1 MTCDVAG
8 VQAVFVWVA
17 TASWEGKMAARNA
30 EAGDEMSGFSLS
42 ARSGSDMNIVLANAS
57 EWTQGTE

>member
-1 MTCDVAG
+1 
-8 VQAVFVWVA
+8 
-17 TASWEGKMAARNA
+17 MAARNA